1 MSRIRKIKS
10 VFYKIVLPLI
20 FLLAV
25 LLSAALIRANTFW
38 LPHWSGD
45 QSQYIALAVK
55 LDKWGFDGYNLRGVR
70 RLELTADKTGLFNF
84 IYVIPTEDPQ
94 EKGDILRNLDMIGV
108 HYYDQPFFHKPPGF
122 PYALL
127 LSHRLFAAP
136 DQPYIVVLT
145 NFSKVFS
152 KIRPAIFFV
161 SQFWAAIV
169 PFFFSIGLVFLTFFL
184 GKILF
189 SSRIGLYAAA
199 LMAINPVNIMTSQKL
214 WADDMLAFF
223 VCASIISFVIAYK
236 RNLNW
241 LIFLAGAFCGLA
253 VLVKQFAAFI
263 LVGLW
268 FFYILI
274 GISKFKKPLDL
285 FKIVFS
291 RQIFIFTA
299 GVILISGYWF
309 FKVYQVYGTP
319 FFIPERG
326 DVVNN
331 VVTTWFK
338 TLANRPP
345 GLILYPVGWVC
356 LCPLLVFAYASLGDL
371 SVNIFR
377 LLKNKVYDYRF
388 VFLWMLILVFYAAF
402 SVTLD
407 REHRYMMPIY
417 PALAI
422 LSAYYL
428 DRLRRLINR
437 CNFCNK
443 LNFISELIIVAMI
456 VGCGFWSVPIGL
468 DTALNYKSLI
478 LMPF

>member
-161 SQFWAAIV
+161 SFGRLL
-169 PFFFSIGLVFLTFFL
+169 S
-184 GKILF
+184 LF
-189 SSRIGLYAAA
+189 SL
-199 LMAINPVNIMTSQKL
+199 
-214 WADDMLAFF
+214 
-223 VCASIISFVIAYK
+223 
-236 RNLNW
+236 
-241 LIFLAGAFCGLA
+241 
-253 VLVKQFAAFI
+253 VLV
-263 LVGLW
+263 
-268 FFYILI
+268 
-274 GISKFKKPLDL
+274 
-285 FKIVFS
+285 
-291 RQIFIFTA
+291 
-299 GVILISGYWF
+299 
-309 FKVYQVYGTP
+309 
-319 FFIPERG
+319 
-326 DVVNN
+326 
-331 VVTTWFK
+331 
-338 TLANRPP
+338 
-345 GLILYPVGWVC
+345 
-356 LCPLLVFAYASLGDL
+356 
-371 SVNIFR
+371 
-377 LLKNKVYDYRF
+377 
-388 VFLWMLILVFYAAF
+388 
-402 SVTLD
+402 
-407 REHRYMMPIY
+407 
-417 PALAI
+417 
-422 LSAYYL
+422 
-428 DRLRRLINR
+428 
-437 CNFCNK
+437 
-443 LNFISELIIVAMI
+443 
-456 VGCGFWSVPIGL
+456 
-468 DTALNYKSLI
+468 
-478 LMPF
+478 